1 LPSFLVATAWNY
13 DTIINLFVYLGVWVS
28 TVKSEISVV
37 KKLVFHDINS
47 LICGQ
52 KVGLALGIIGCG
64 KSWF

>member
-37 KKLVFHDINS
+37 LKLVFHDINS
-47 LICGQ
+47 LICGK